1 MSYINFS
8 QEDDSFDGEFN
19 RLVAKGSDPD
29 MGDDEFAVYSRSN
42 RLLQSVELIQKW
54 KDNGGEGDCSESG
67 WRQRLDLFAEAAML
81 GNSEALFYWAMLRIF
96 GYTHPQSSCGAS
108 MVRMLPHDE
117 VDEDANTIAL
127 IFAVDMG
134 ESRALG
140 PLALRLLTG
149 VGTRS
154 LWVDESESDDIT
166 SRAIHIL
173 PLPRDYRG
181 SKFHQSLRHAVR
193 QSFGKGSMF
202 HRYKI
207 NFFSKL

>member
-1 MSYINFS
+1 MSKSKWSYIYCS
-8 QEDDSFDGEFN
+8 QEDDNFDGEFD
-19 RLVAKGSDPD
+19 RLVTKGSELD
-29 MGDDEFAVYSRSN
+29 MADDDEFAVYSRSN

-67 WRQRLDLFAEAAML
+67 WRQRLDLFAEAAIL
-81 GNSEALFYWAMLRIF
+81 GNAEALLYWAMLRIF

-108 MVRMLPHDE
+108 MVRVLPHDE

-134 ESRALG
+134 ESRALE

-154 LWVDESESDDIT
+154 LWAHQSDDST
-166 SRAIHIL
+166 SRAIRIL
-173 PLPRDYRG
+173 PLPREYK
-181 SKFHQSLRHAVR
+181 SSTFHDRLRHAVR
-193 QSFGKGSMF
+193 QSFGKGS
-202 HRYKI
+202 I
-207 NFFSKL
+207 N